1 MVRAYFADAAPIVQ
15 LSWPEVI
22 AVPFLY
28 HFAEPLLTPAVSDAA
43 LPTDVIWSV
52 EPLPLTKS
60 EGVRMR
66 YGDAAHEGA

>member
-1 MVRAYFADAAPIVQ
+1 M
-15 LSWPEVI
+15 
-22 AVPFLY
+22 
-28 HFAEPLLTPAVSDAA
+28 PAVSDAA

-66 YGDAAHEGA
+66 YGDADHEGA